1 MQLKFRNLLTSRFL
15 TYNIIFV
22 LSAILLTPRY
32 GTIDEFFIS
41 DLING
46 NYTGANEFILVFIQ
60 PLIGFLF
67 QYMSYIMGVKSLY
80 SIIIVEVLIASLI
93 IFERNLQFQ
102 SRKVDTV
109 KAIFLLQAIFILITF
124 VLLPTYT
131 SAAVLIAIINL
142 ININIIKYPEKPLEL
157 ISSLIFIA
165 IAISLRLEVIF
176 IITIFLAI
184 IIIINLIKGTRN
196 STSKYL
202 IGAALLIPIF
212 IVNQIILYFKV
223 WNQI

>member
-1 MQLKFRNLLTSRFL
+1 MHLKSRNLLKSRFL

-80 SIIIVEVLIASLI
+80 SIIIVEVLILSLI

-109 KAIFLLQAIFILITF
+109 KAIFLVQAIFILITF

-131 SAAVLIAIINL
+131 SAAVLIAITNL
-142 ININIIKYPEKPLEL
+142 ININISYRSCSP
-157 ISSLIFIA
+157 SSDF
-165 IAISLRLEVIF
+165 
-176 IITIFLAI
+176 
-184 IIIINLIKGTRN
+184 NC
-196 STSKYL
+196 
-202 IGAALLIPIF
+202 
-212 IVNQIILYFKV
+212 
-223 WNQI
+223 